1 MGALA
6 HGSYYLCVGCD
17 PDPFAGWGQL
27 CCLLQDFREGQEI
40 VEEQEPL
47 TL

>member
-6 HGSYYLCVGCD
+6 RGTYCLCVGCD
-17 PDPFAGWGQL
+17 TNSLAGWVQL
-27 CCLLQDFREGQEI
+27 CCLLQDFREGQKI